1 MLREQRLSLF
11 DGGGGVFS
19 EAMMTDTLHDS
30 KIERLYL
37 ECVALNEDM
46 GMYTESA
53 GETIKKAFEK
63 LKEFI
68 RNIINKV
75 KSTYV
80 SVQIGSIDNIPNNV
94 EIDEENLSKTRKF
107 LRAVKKLLGQS
118 FEKLA
123 AAIKNH
129 KVIAGVS
136 VAFVLSFTALSIVK
150 KKTNDEIKETNA
162 AISERNKAKI
172 DALNK
177 RVVKESIEA
186 SKESLQELAHCEEY
200 ATKIEKMMNE
210 TSDERKKK
218 IYRRAIRDN
227 GQRAIELTH
236 SIELGTRVR
245 AEKGADVIAKDIE
258 DLKNPVTYAEI
269 IHKFLL
275 HITKTLNAIISK
287 IASVVKKKDK

>member
-1 MLREQRLSLF
+1 
-11 DGGGGVFS
+11 
-19 EAMMTDTLHDS
+19 MTDTLHDS

-68 RNIINKV
+68 QNIINKF
-75 KSTYV
+75 KSAFMHV
-80 SVQIGSIDNIPNNV
+80 DANDISDNV

-136 VAFVLSFTALSIVK
+136 VAFVLGFTALTVVKTKTNNKINESNKEKVERNTARVMEVK
-150 KKTNDEIKETNA
+150 KKVLGECINTYKD
-162 AISERNKAKI
+162 
-172 DALNK
+172 
-177 RVVKESIEA
+177 SIEEMNDCKKYA
-186 SKESLQELAHCEEY
+186 SKL
-200 ATKIEKMMNE
+200 E
-210 TSDERKKK
+210 TLMSQTTDKRKKK
-218 IYRRAIRDN
+218 VYQDSINDTNRRYEQLKNHVRNGSSIRLRRALKD
-227 GQRAIELTH
+227 
-236 SIELGTRVR
+236 S
-245 AEKGADVIAKDIE
+245 AENDFEYFD
-258 DLKNPVTYAEI
+258 DPVTYAEI
-269 IHKFLL
+269 IHKFLM

-287 IASVVKKKDK
+287 IAGVVKKKDN